1 MWAETPI
8 YEIEVDGE
16 NVVVFGLLQ
25 DVVVADPSDQVFIVP
40 RAGVY
45 RLDLISQAYYGVPDL
60 WPVIARANSLID
72 AIVGFELNQEVRI
85 PTKGR
90 LAQEGVLSV

>member
-8 YEIEVDGE
+8 YEVEVSGE

-25 DVVVADPSDQVFIVP
+25 DTVVADSTDQVFIVP
-40 RAGVY
+40 QAGVY
-45 RLDLISQAYYGVPDL
+45 RLDLISNAFYGVPDL
-60 WPVIARANSLID
+60 WPVIARVNGLVD
-72 AIVGFELNQEVRI
+72 AIVGFERGATIRV
-85 PTKGR
+85 PTKSR